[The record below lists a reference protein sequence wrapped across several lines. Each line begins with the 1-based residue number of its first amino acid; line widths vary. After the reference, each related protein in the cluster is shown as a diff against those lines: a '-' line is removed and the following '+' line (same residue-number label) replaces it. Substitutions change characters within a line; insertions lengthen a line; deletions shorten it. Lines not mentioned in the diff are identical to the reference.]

1 MVAAAAGR
9 DFRLEV
15 GCDAG
20 GIRVRWRHGRAFV
33 SFWFNQ
39 QEGGVAQLVEHQLCK
54 LGVAGS
60 NPVASTNE
68 FTPML
73 DDL

>member
-9 DFRLEV
+9 GSRLEV
-15 GCDAG
+15 GRDGG
-20 GIRVRWRHGRAFV
+20 GIRVRWQPGRAFV

-60 NPVASTNE
+60 NPVASTND